1 MLAKRIIPCLDI
13 KEGRVVKGVS
23 FLGLRDAGDPLELA
37 RRYNDQSA
45 DELVFLDITASHE
58 NRGLTLDLATRLA
71 RVLFIPF
78 TIGGGISTLEDIHRI
93 VTAGADKVS
102 VNSAALNDPDLITR
116 GAERF
121 GSQCIV
127 VAMDVKRDGERWEV
141 YSHGGRRPTGR
152 DAYEWAKEAERR
164 GAGEILLTSMDRDG
178 RQEGFDLEITAKIS
192 GNVHIPVIASGGG
205 GTVEHFFAA
214 LTEGRAD
221 AVLAATVFHYG
232 QMTVP
237 QLKQDLHRRGVPVRL
252 TPMA

>member
-1 MLAKRIIPCLDI
+1 
-13 KEGRVVKGVS
+13 
-23 FLGLRDAGDPLELA
+23 LELA